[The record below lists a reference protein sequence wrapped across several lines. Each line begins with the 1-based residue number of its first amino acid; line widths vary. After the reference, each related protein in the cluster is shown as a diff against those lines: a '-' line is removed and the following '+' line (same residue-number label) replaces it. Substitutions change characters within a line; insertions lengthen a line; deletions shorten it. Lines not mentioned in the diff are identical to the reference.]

1 MERETGMQY
10 LILCLYSVMRV
21 VLEKNTT
28 CKLSSDIGWCCSFRV
43 NGTSKS
49 IYGTTAIASADSPAS
64 NALGR
69 VQRISRSEE

>member
-49 IYGTTAIASADSPAS
+49 IYGTTAIASADS